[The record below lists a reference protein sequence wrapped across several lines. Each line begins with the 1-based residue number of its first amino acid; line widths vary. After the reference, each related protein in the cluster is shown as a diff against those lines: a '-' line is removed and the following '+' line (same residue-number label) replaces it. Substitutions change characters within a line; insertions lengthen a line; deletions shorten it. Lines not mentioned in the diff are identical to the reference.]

1 MQTYWLLK
9 ERESPAESKV
19 YIEYVNEKSTPKPG
33 NLRAF
38 SLRNGSI
45 SNAVSVDSLLNEM
58 NNYM

>member
-9 ERESPAESKV
+9 EKESPAESKV

-33 NLRAF
+33 NPHAH

>member
-33 NLRAF
+33 NLRAL